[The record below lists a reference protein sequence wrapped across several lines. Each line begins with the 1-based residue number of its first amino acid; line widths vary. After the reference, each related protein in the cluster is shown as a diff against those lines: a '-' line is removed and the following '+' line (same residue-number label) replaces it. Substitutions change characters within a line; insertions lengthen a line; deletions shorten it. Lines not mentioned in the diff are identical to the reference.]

1 MGMNREQYGNI
12 EIPAEVSGILE
23 KAVLRKR
30 KANARIFA
38 AIAMVSAVFL
48 TASNTPSVYAAL
60 AQIPVIGDAVRIFHI
75 GSGGQRSD
83 GLKADMEAEE
93 EKLRLVFSQ
102 NPPAGGQAAD
112 APAGDTGAGEQAA
125 DAPAYH
131 IEQFA
136 APERIAITVHG
147 IRSCQPEKLIEEAE
161 KCSYIKTAYR
171 EMLLDDS
178 AVRIVLELQPGT
190 GFEVTE
196 YREPASLELRLYA
209 SPKQD
214 REVWFIRSRKMEM
227 SEELAL
233 MPELLAQSNGVIA
246 GTKDGRYIFCI
257 GEFESE
263 EQARQALAAMDEH
276 AVSEYSF
283 TADHCKSSERPD

>member
-1 MGMNREQYGNI
+1 MGMNREQYENI

-38 AIAMVSAVFL
+38 AIAMVSAVLL

-60 AQIPVIGDAVRIFHI
+60 AEIPVIGDAVRIFHI
-75 GSGGQRSD
+75 GSGGRRSD

-112 APAGDTGAGEQAA
+112 V
-125 DAPAYH
+125 PAYH

-147 IRSCQPEKLIEEAE
+147 IRGCQPEKLIEEAE

-233 MPELLAQSNGVIA
+233 MPELFAQGNGVIA

>member
-1 MGMNREQYGNI
+1 MGMNREQYENI

-102 NPPAGGQAAD
+102 NPPTGG
-112 APAGDTGAGEQAA
+112 QAA

-257 GEFESE
+257 GEFETE
-263 EQARQALAAMDEH
+263 EKARQAFAAMDEH

-283 TADHCKSSERPD
+283 TVDHCKSSERPD

>member
-1 MGMNREQYGNI
+1 MGMNREQYENI

-38 AIAMVSAVFL
+38 AIAMVSAVLL

-60 AQIPVIGDAVRIFHI
+60 AEIPVIGDAVRIFHI

-112 APAGDTGAGEQAA
+112 V
-125 DAPAYH
+125 PAYH

-147 IRSCQPEKLIEEAE
+147 IRGCQPEKLIEEAE

-233 MPELLAQSNGVIA
+233 MPELFAQGNGVIA

>member
-1 MGMNREQYGNI
+1 
-12 EIPAEVSGILE
+12 
-23 KAVLRKR
+23 
-30 KANARIFA
+30 
-38 AIAMVSAVFL
+38 MVSAVFL

-102 NPPAGGQAAD
+102 NPPTGGQAAD
-112 APAGDTGAGEQAA
+112 VPAGDTGAGEQAA

-190 GFEVTE
+190 GFGDGIPGTGFAGA
-196 YREPASLELRLYA
+196 ASVRQPKAGQGSMVYPQPQDGNVGRTGSYAGAACAEQWRNRRDKGWPLYFLH
-209 SPKQD
+209 
-214 REVWFIRSRKMEM
+214 WGI
-227 SEELAL
+227 
-233 MPELLAQSNGVIA
+233 
-246 GTKDGRYIFCI
+246 
-257 GEFESE
+257 
-263 EQARQALAAMDEH
+263 
-276 AVSEYSF
+276 
-283 TADHCKSSERPD
+283 

>member
-1 MGMNREQYGNI
+1 MNREQYENI

-38 AIAMVSAVFL
+38 AIAMVSAVLL

-60 AQIPVIGDAVRIFHI
+60 AEIPVIGDAVRIFHI
-75 GSGGQRSD
+75 GSGGRRSD

-112 APAGDTGAGEQAA
+112 V
-125 DAPAYH
+125 PAYH

-147 IRSCQPEKLIEEAE
+147 IRGCQPEKLIEEAE

-233 MPELLAQSNGVIA
+233 MPELFAQGNGVIA

>member
-1 MGMNREQYGNI
+1 MGMNREQYENI

-38 AIAMVSAVFL
+38 AIAMVSAVLL

-60 AQIPVIGDAVRIFHI
+60 AEIPVIGDAVRIFHI
-75 GSGGQRSD
+75 GSGGRRSD

-112 APAGDTGAGEQAA
+112 V
-125 DAPAYH
+125 PAYH

-147 IRSCQPEKLIEEAE
+147 IRGCQPEKLINVLILKRHTERCFWMILLSALCWS
-161 KCSYIKTAYR
+161 CSRA
-171 EMLLDDS
+171 
-178 AVRIVLELQPGT
+178 
-190 GFEVTE
+190 
-196 YREPASLELRLYA
+196 
-209 SPKQD
+209 
-214 REVWFIRSRKMEM
+214 
-227 SEELAL
+227 
-233 MPELLAQSNGVIA
+233 
-246 GTKDGRYIFCI
+246 
-257 GEFESE
+257 
-263 EQARQALAAMDEH
+263 QAL
-276 AVSEYSF
+276 
-283 TADHCKSSERPD
+283 R

>member
-1 MGMNREQYGNI
+1 MGMNREQYENI

-38 AIAMVSAVFL
+38 AIAMVSAVLL

-60 AQIPVIGDAVRIFHI
+60 AEIPVIGDAVRIFHI

-112 APAGDTGAGEQAA
+112 V
-125 DAPAYH
+125 PAYH

-147 IRSCQPEKLIEEAE
+147 IRGCQPEKLIEEAE

-233 MPELLAQSNGVIA
+233 MPELFAQGNGVIA
-246 GTKDGRYIFCI
+246 GTKDGHYIFCI